1 MNIPTNT
8 RYGLLFGYARQQW
21 RMLAVIVALMLAS
34 GGVAALQ
41 PLPMKILVD
50 YGLRSSAPPAWLSAW
65 LATAN
70 VATSPLT
77 FVLLAAVMS
86 LGVFAVQSL
95 PDAAMTWCTSLA
107 GQRMVYQLA
116 NDLFRQLLRLS
127 LRYHSRTTVGD
138 SLSRLTGDIWCV
150 YTFASGFVMGSLQQ
164 LLVLGSVA
172 TVAFSLDYSLAWIS
186 LGMAPLL
193 ALSSLYFGRQLK
205 TRAKQSIRTDA
216 SLLSFVQ
223 QTLTALPLVQAF
235 AAEDRNQEHFRNLAR
250 DAISLSKKG
259 ALLSSSFGMVNGAIT
274 TMGTAVIL
282 YVGGM
287 RVLAGTLPLGSL
299 LVFLAY
305 MQTLHSA
312 MESLLKLY
320 GMFKPLEASIDRIAE
335 TMQSADFVPETAD
348 AIAFPPAL
356 PGVGGQVRFEGITF
370 GYDPGRPVLHDID
383 LEARPGELIALVGH
397 TGAGKSSLVS
407 LIPRLFDPWAGRV
420 CIDGRNL
427 RDLRIADVRSRVS
440 VLLQEAFLFPLSVGE
455 NIRLGRPEATR
466 DEIVNAAR
474 AAGAHTF
481 IAALP
486 QGYDT
491 ILGERGATLSG
502 GERQRIAIARAFL
515 KDAPILILDE
525 PSSALDSQTEMM
537 LLDSIDR
544 LMSGRTV
551 FIIAHR
557 LSTVRRA
564 SRIVVLEN
572 GRVVESGPHAELLA
586 ARRAYTRYY
595 RAQFGRDIEK
605 VPA

>member
-1 MNIPTNT
+1 
-8 RYGLLFGYARQQW
+8 
-21 RMLAVIVALMLAS
+21 
-34 GGVAALQ
+34 
-41 PLPMKILVD
+41 
-50 YGLRSSAPPAWLSAW
+50 
-65 LATAN
+65 
-70 VATSPLT
+70 
-77 FVLLAAVMS
+77 
-86 LGVFAVQSL
+86 
-95 PDAAMTWCTSLA
+95 
-107 GQRMVYQLA
+107 
-116 NDLFRQLLRLS
+116 
-127 LRYHSRTTVGD
+127 
-138 SLSRLTGDIWCV
+138 
-150 YTFASGFVMGSLQQ
+150 MGPLQQ

-172 TVAFSLDYSLAWIS
+172 TIAFSLDESLAWIS

-193 ALSSLYFGRQLK
+193 ALSSLYFGRRLK
-205 TRAKQSIRTDA
+205 ARAKQSRRTDA

-235 AAEDRNQEHFRNLAR
+235 AAENRNQEHFRNLAR

-274 TMGTAVIL
+274 TLGTAVIL
-282 YVGGM
+282 YFGGM

-305 MQTLHSA
+305 MQTLNSA

-335 TMQSADFVPETAD
+335 TMQSTEYVPEAAN
-348 AIAFPPAL
+348 AIALPPAP
-356 PGVGGQVRFEGITF
+356 PGVGRHVRFEGVTF

-383 LEARPGELIALVGH
+383 LDARPGELIALVGH

-407 LIPRLFDPWAGRV
+407 LIPRLFDPWSGKV

-427 RDLRIADVRSRVS
+427 RDLRIADLRSRVS
-440 VLLQEAFLFPLSVGE
+440 VLLQEAFLFPLSVAE

-491 ILGERGATLSG
+491 ILGERGGTLSG

-525 PSSALDSQTEMM
+525 PSSALDAQTEMM
-537 LLDSIDR
+537 LLDSIDQADVWPD
-544 LMSGRTV
+544 SV
-551 FIIAHR
+551 HY
-557 LSTVRRA
+557 RA
-564 SRIVVLEN
+564 PFVDRPPGFANRCTGKWPCRGI
-572 GRVVESGPHAELLA
+572 RA
-586 ARRAYTRYY
+586 ARGTAAARGAYSRYY
-595 RAQFGRDIEK
+595 QAQFGRDAERM
-605 VPA
+605 PA